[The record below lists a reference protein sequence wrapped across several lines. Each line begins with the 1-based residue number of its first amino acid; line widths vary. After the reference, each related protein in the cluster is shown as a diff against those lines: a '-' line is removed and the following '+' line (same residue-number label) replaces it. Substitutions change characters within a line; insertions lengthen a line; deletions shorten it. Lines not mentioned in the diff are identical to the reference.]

1 MLYNIYFDNENEIEK
16 IIDDNSDLYLIK
28 ITYDKNGNYLTFSE
42 NKNKYIPTLE
52 EQLNEIT
59 KEQGDKIS
67 ILEAKNKRLEE
78 GLQAVLSGDMQSL
91 AYILYPED
99 FADINNTTLE
109 L

>member
-42 NKNKYIPTLE
+42 NKNEYIPTLE

-67 ILEAKNKRLEE
+67 ILEAENETLKQELSIT
-78 GLQAVLSGDMQSL
+78 QDAVNELIFNSL
-91 AYILYPED
+91 NI
-99 FADINNTTLE
+99 
-109 L
+109 

>member
-42 NKNKYIPTLE
+42 NKNEYIPTLE

-59 KEQGDKIS
+59 KEQGEKIS
-67 ILEAKNKRLEE
+67 ILEAENETLKQELSIT
-78 GLQAVLSGDMQSL
+78 QDAVNELIFNSL
-91 AYILYPED
+91 NI
-99 FADINNTTLE
+99 
-109 L
+109 

>member
-42 NKNKYIPTLE
+42 NKNEYIPTLE

-59 KEQGDKIS
+59 KEQGNKIS
-67 ILEAKNKRLEE
+67 ILEAENETLKQELSIT
-78 GLQAVLSGDMQSL
+78 QDAVNELIFNSL
-91 AYILYPED
+91 
-99 FADINNTTLE
+99 NM
-109 L
+109 

>member
-42 NKNKYIPTLE
+42 NKNEYIPTLE

-59 KEQGDKIS
+59 KEQGEKIS
-67 ILEAKNKRLEE
+67 ILEAENKTLKQE
-78 GLQAVLSGDMQSL
+78 LSITQDAVNELIFNSL
-91 AYILYPED
+91 NI
-99 FADINNTTLE
+99 
-109 L
+109 

>member
-42 NKNKYIPTLE
+42 NKNEYIPTLE

-59 KEQGDKIS
+59 KEQGSKIS
-67 ILEAKNKRLEE
+67 ILEAENKELKSITKDQDQLLIDNAYKITMLE
-78 GLQAVLSGDMQSL
+78 M
-91 AYILYPED
+91 
-99 FADINNTTLE
+99 TLGGI
-109 L
+109 